1 MVRGFPPY
9 KSMKKFISIIIILAI
24 MLGSGIAEITLS
36 SRLFKEL
43 NAQLC
48 EVNVSLKAN
57 EQNPANPDTIAK
69 MDSIMEKWEKSKELA
84 LMFSNHSIMRSLDEK
99 LVSLKSWIECGGY
112 EDARALCEV
121 SIELTEDLIDETY
134 PVITN
139 LF

>member
-1 MVRGFPPY
+1 
-9 KSMKKFISIIIILAI
+9 MKKFISIIVILAVI
-24 MLGSGIAEITLS
+24 LGAGIAEITLS
-36 SRLFKEL
+36 SGLFKEL
-43 NAQLC
+43 NAQLL
-48 EVNVSLKAN
+48 EVNASLKVN
-57 EQNPANPDTIAK
+57 EQNPANADTAAK
-69 MDSIMEKWEKSKELA
+69 MDSVMEKWEKSKKLA

>member
-1 MVRGFPPY
+1 MESAFEI
-9 KSMKKFISIIIILAI
+9 MKKFISIIVILAV
-24 MLGSGIAEITLS
+24 MLGAGIAEITLS
-36 SRLFKEL
+36 SGLFKEL
-43 NAQLC
+43 NAQLL
-48 EVNVSLKAN
+48 EVNASLKVN
-57 EQNPANPDTIAK
+57 EQNPANADTAA
-69 MDSIMEKWEKSKELA
+69 KSKKLA